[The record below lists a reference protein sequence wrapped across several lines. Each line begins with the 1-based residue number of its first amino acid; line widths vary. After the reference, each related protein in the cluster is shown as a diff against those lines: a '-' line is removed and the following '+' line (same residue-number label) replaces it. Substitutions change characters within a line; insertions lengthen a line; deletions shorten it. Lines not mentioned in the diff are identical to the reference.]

1 MEKLITDRKS
11 RLKYYR
17 EYNKARRALCK
28 KEGICIICC
37 KRPATTG
44 KTTCDKCR
52 VTNRERMREKRGF
65 YDYI

>member
-1 MEKLITDRKS
+1 MIKDRES
-11 RLKYYR
+11 RLAYYR
-17 EYNKARRALCK
+17 EYNKARRAACK
-28 KEGICIICC
+28 NNGICIICC
-37 KRPATTG
+37 KEPAAPG